1 MPSLVRL
8 AHLVMVSNIHNS
20 MFSLLCCCTNQVA
33 SLKVAKDADSFAPSR
48 YDASASP
55 SLHASHASV
64 SSFTAGPSTSSRRQR
79 GSLLVV
85 ASDALGFKFGRRR
98 NSVVRQPPPMPIIL
112 PDVIEISAPRRDEE
126 AEERERFR
134 NEAAQALGLG
144 PALLQSEA
152 MSVQETLEEEDEEEE
167 DGLAGDTQEAA
178 EMRYPE
184 PAYNVTTKSLQASS
198 QVSIQNPPPSP
209 FLGRHRSGSV
219 AGHHHNRSNSTVA
232 VPMPTFPST
241 PSALLPYTQASSS
254 LLKYHPPQSLR
265 IFALSKQW
273 KTRCMVLSTPTTIVT
288 RNSGP
293 ALSYLHLFKTTG
305 SEDKELER
313 LEINEESVVFVAE
326 EEVAGRRHVI
336 KVGGVDVGALKKEL
350 NQEEGGRTMWFLQ
363 ITDQGEA
370 QKWIS
375 AIKNAILGQR

>member
-1 MPSLVRL
+1 MLST
-8 AHLVMVSNIHNS
+8 
-20 MFSLLCCCTNQVA
+20 CCCTNPGV
-33 SLKVAKDADSFAPSR
+33 SLKVAKDADSFVHSR
-48 YDASASP
+48 YDASVSP
-55 SLHASHASV
+55 SSHASHTSV
-64 SSFTAGPSTSSRRQR
+64 SSLTAGPSSSSRRQR

-98 NSVVRQPPPMPIIL
+98 NSVVRQPAPMPIIL

-167 DGLAGDTQEAA
+167 DEGHPGDAQEAA
-178 EMRYPE
+178 EMRNSDLGYH
-184 PAYNVTTKSLQASS
+184 VTTKSLQASS
-198 QVSIQNPPPSP
+198 QVSIQNAPPP

-241 PSALLPYTQASSS
+241 PSALMPYTHASSS
-254 LLKYHPPQSLR
+254 LLKYHPPHSLR

-273 KTRCMVLSTPTTIVT
+273 KTRCMVLSTPTAIVT

-293 ALSYLHLFKTTG
+293 AVSYLHLFKTAG
-305 SEDKELER
+305 ADDKELER

-350 NQEEGGRTMWFLQ
+350 NQEEEGRTMWFLQ